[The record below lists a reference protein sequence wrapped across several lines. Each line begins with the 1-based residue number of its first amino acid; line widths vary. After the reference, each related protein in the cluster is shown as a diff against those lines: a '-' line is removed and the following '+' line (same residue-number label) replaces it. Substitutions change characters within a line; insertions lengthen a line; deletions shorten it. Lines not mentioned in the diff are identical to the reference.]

1 MAKKEKKSTE
11 KKKDLMQQIE
21 ETKSVVIPPD
31 AIIQVPISGNFRH
44 AIEDTL
50 NFIMSPMT
58 ADDIV
63 EIMNLIKTDFKDIP
77 KEEITIIHKSVWT
90 LLSLI
95 NEINYQAHRQKKTI
109 VIDETIKSS
118 LSEVLYDA
126 SDEKI
131 QEVIKDKKDF
141 SDQHFGKDISTS
153 D

>member
-11 KKKDLMQQIE
+11 KKKDIMQQIE
-21 ETKSVVIPPD
+21 ETKSVVIPND

-50 NFIMSPMT
+50 NFIMSPMS

-77 KEEITIIHKSVWT
+77 KEEITIVHKSVWT

-95 NEINYQAHRQKKTI
+95 NEINYQAHKQKKT
-109 VIDETIKSS
+109 VEIDETIKHN
-118 LSEVLYDA
+118 LSEVLVNA
-126 SDEKI
+126 SDENI
-131 QEVIKDKKDF
+131 QEIIKDKKDF

>member
-1 MAKKEKKSTE
+1 MTKKEKKSTE
-11 KKKDLMQQIE
+11 KKKNITQQIE

-63 EIMNLIKTDFKDIP
+63 QVMNLIKTDFKDIP
-77 KEEITIIHKSVWT
+77 KEEITIVHKSVWT

-95 NEINYQAHRQKKTI
+95 NEINYQAHRQKKT
-109 VIDETIKSS
+109 VVVDETIKSS
-118 LSEVLYDA
+118 LSEVLYNA
-126 SDEKI
+126 TDENI
-131 QEVIKDKKDF
+131 ENVIKDKKEF
-141 SDQHFGKDISTS
+141 SEKEFGKDISTS